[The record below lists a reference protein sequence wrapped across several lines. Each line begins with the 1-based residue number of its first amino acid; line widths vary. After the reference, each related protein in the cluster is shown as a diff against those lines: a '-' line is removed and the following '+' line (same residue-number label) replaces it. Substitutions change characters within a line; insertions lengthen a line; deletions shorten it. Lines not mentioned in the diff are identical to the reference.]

1 MKWNTKRIKKKKSL
15 KKTLLKNFICINNST
30 KGKLILK
37 TYSELLEAIKKPDG
51 KKVFDKKIK
60 RIPVQVYK
68 ERMRTNPFVAY
79 VDGDRLDA
87 FSTEKDAVKAAE
99 TVIKELT

>member
-1 MKWNTKRIKKKKSL
+1 M
-15 KKTLLKNFICINNST
+15 
-30 KGKLILK
+30 K

-60 RIPVQVYK
+60 RIPVELYQ
-68 ERMRTNPFVAY
+68 RADMRTNPFVAY

-87 FSTEKDAVKAAE
+87 FKNRKGCSQSNRNRNKGINIDEINYRIRRERFTEVSH
-99 TVIKELT
+99 